1 MEELPLIG
9 IHNVIA
15 MNFDSET
22 DCVFRLDIDKDRI
35 MKQCLSD
42 GSLPETLA
50 MSQLSSVEGMAFDH
64 ISKILYFVDVT
75 RKSIELVKV
84 DSQKGGHMRKTII
97 RGVKIKPRGI
107 AVHPT
112 QGSLLYSDWAD
123 KAASIGRARL
133 DGSNYSIIID
143 TDDRGRRILGWPNGC
158 SNHTCSHLCVSMP
171 PNSGSLYKCLCP
183 DGMKTFET
191 GTECQCPDDQ
201 VTQQNGTCPLWRGWH
216 LTISA
221 RFFIS
226 WMLLGKVSNW

>member
-97 RGVKIKPRGI
+97 RGEKIKPRELQN
-107 AVHPT
+107 T
-112 QGSLLYSDWAD
+112 SLC
-123 KAASIGRARL
+123 L
-133 DGSNYSIIID
+133 DQTNLNLIVVDIS
-143 TDDRGRRILGWPNGC
+143 C
-158 SNHTCSHLCVSMP
+158 SPYCNIHL
-171 PNSGSLYKCLCP
+171 
-183 DGMKTFET
+183 
-191 GTECQCPDDQ
+191 
-201 VTQQNGTCPLWRGWH
+201 
-216 LTISA
+216 I
-221 RFFIS
+221 
-226 WMLLGKVSNW
+226 